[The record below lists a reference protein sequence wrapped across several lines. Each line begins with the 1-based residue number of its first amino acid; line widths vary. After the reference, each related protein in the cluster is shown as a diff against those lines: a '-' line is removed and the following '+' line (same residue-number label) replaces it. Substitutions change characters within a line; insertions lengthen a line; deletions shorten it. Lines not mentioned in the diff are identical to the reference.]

1 MIVIALGGN
10 LISDAGPPEATIAA
24 ALAELALRGIR
35 PVHVSPMYASQAW
48 PDPRDPPYVNAVAR
62 LETSLAPETLMR
74 ELEAVETKFGR
85 IRARLNA
92 PRTLDIDLLD
102 YNGLVRELAPTL
114 PHPRM
119 GARAFVLI
127 PLGDIAPRWRHP
139 VSGATIGELIAAL
152 PKAEQT
158 LQRLRG

>member
-35 PVHVSPMYASQAW
+35 PVRVSPMYASQAW
-48 PDPRDPPYVNAVAR
+48 PDPHDPPYANAVAR
-62 LETSLAPETLMR
+62 LETSLSPETLMR
-74 ELEAVETKFGR
+74 EFEAVEAKFGR
-85 IRARLNA
+85 IRARPNA

-102 YNGLVRELAPTL
+102 YNGLVRELDPTL

-119 GARAFVLI
+119 ETRAFVLI
-127 PLGDIAPRWRHP
+127 PLGDIAPLWRHP
-139 VSGATIGELIAAL
+139 VSGTTIRELIAAL
-152 PKAEQT
+152 PEAERT
-158 LQRLRG
+158 LHRLRG